1 MLPRQSLI
9 PVGLFAA
16 LLLIISLHALAA
28 SGQFPHRHGSPASG
42 IGSLVLYGST
52 AVVLACL
59 MIGLALAWWLVPWY
73 AAVIA
78 GGLSVLA
85 APVVLQQFPDT
96 FVDGGGALLTFAAAA
111 AVLALL
117 LIWFASVGIPH

>member
-1 MLPRQSLI
+1 MSRMLRRTASGGQGSGRRAFWDVDAMLPRQSLI

-28 SGQFPHRHGSPASG
+28 SGHFPHRHGSPASG

-96 FVDGGGALLTFAAAA
+96 F
-111 AVLALL
+111 
-117 LIWFASVGIPH
+117 